1 MVYSL
6 LAEGGSALPDW
17 VLPVVLAVL
26 LVGIVAWFF
35 LSNRKGKQRQQE
47 YMEQLEAL
55 RPGHKVKS
63 AGGLCGIVVEVCD
76 DDTVIVETGSEKSGK
91 SYFKLA
97 KECIYQT
104 DAKGPTQLAREAL
117 EAERKAAEA
126 ARKNPAPAAPAEA
139 PVEEPAPAEAPV
151 EEPVETPAP
160 AEESAAE

>member
-55 RPGHKVKS
+55 QPGNKVKS

-76 DDTVIVETGSEKSGK
+76 DETVIIETGSEKSGK

-117 EAERKAAEA
+117 EEQRKAAEA
-126 ARKNPAPAAPAEA
+126 ARKNPAPVAPAAPAEEA
-139 PVEEPAPAEAPV
+139 PAKTAEEAPAEV
-151 EEPVETPAP
+151 SEEASK
-160 AEESAAE
+160 AE

>member
-6 LAEGGSALPDW
+6 LAQGENALPDW

-55 RPGHKVKS
+55 QPGNKVKS

-76 DDTVIVETGSEKSGK
+76 DETVIIETGSEKSGK

-117 EAERKAAEA
+117 EEQRKAAEA
-126 ARKNPAPAAPAEA
+126 ARKNPAPVAPAAPAEEA
-139 PVEEPAPAEAPV
+139 PAKTAEDAPAEV
-151 EEPVETPAP
+151 SEEASK
-160 AEESAAE
+160 AE

>member
-6 LAEGGSALPDW
+6 LAEGDSALPSW

-35 LSNRKGKQRQQE
+35 LSNKKGKQRQQE
-47 YMEQLEAL
+47 YMEQLEAI

-63 AGGLCGIVVEVCD
+63 TGGLCGIVVEVCD
-76 DDTVIVETGSEKSGK
+76 DETVIIETGSEKSGK

-117 EAERKAAEA
+117 EAQRKAAEA
-126 ARKNPAPAAPAEA
+126 ERKNAAVPAASEAPAEEA
-139 PVEEPAPAEAPV
+139 PVEEPAPAEAPE
-151 EEPVETPAP
+151 EEPK
-160 AEESAAE
+160 AE

>member
-6 LAEGGSALPDW
+6 LEGGGTALPDW

-47 YMEQLEAL
+47 YMEQLEAI

-63 AGGLCGIVVEVCD
+63 TGGLCGIVVEVCD
-76 DDTVIVETGSEKSGK
+76 DETVIIETGSEKSGK

-117 EAERKAAEA
+117 EEQRKAAEA
-126 ARKNPAPAAPAEA
+126 ARKNPAPAETEAPAEEAPVEETAPAEA
-139 PVEEPAPAEAPV
+139 PAEEPKAE
-151 EEPVETPAP
+151 
-160 AEESAAE
+160 